1 MTMKLLNPKS
11 AALAGL
17 LLSVLA
23 TSSVQAANNITLAS
37 ASSSEANLIRVCK
50 ALKSNSKLQLHKA
63 VKRTRV
69 GYRQIAKGLVCNGK
83 SAFDFAQEH
92 NADKTASLIARKG
105 NLTEDGL
112 LAKR

>member
-1 MTMKLLNPKS
+1 MKLLNPKS
-11 AALAGL
+11 MALAGL

-23 TSSVQAANNITLAS
+23 TSNVQAAPSIALAS
-37 ASSSEANLIRVCK
+37 ASATEANLVRVCK
-50 ALKSNSKLQLHKA
+50 ALKSNSRLQLHKA

-69 GYRQIAKGLVCNGK
+69 GYREIAKGLVCNGK
-83 SAFDFAQEH
+83 SAFEFAQLH
-92 NADKTASLIARKG
+92 NAGKTAGLLARKA